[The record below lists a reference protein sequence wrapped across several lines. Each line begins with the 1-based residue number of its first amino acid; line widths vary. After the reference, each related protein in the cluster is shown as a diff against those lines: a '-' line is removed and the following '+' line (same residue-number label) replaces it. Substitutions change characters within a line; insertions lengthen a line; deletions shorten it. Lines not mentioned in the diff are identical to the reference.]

1 MPDLGDEG
9 REGCSGSQ
17 GFGAGTG
24 FRQNMDQ
31 DRVGGAM
38 EGSRIDFGFDTAP
51 HQDDAMIKACQTRR
65 QFIDVT
71 ADCGGDCGPG
81 EAQFT

>member
-1 MPDLGDEG
+1 MFRISGLWRRLPPKHGSGPG
-9 REGCSGSQ
+9 R
-17 GFGAGTG
+17 
-24 FRQNMDQ
+24 
-31 DRVGGAM
+31 GAM
-38 EGSRIDFGFDTAP
+38 EGSRIDFGFATAP
-51 HQDDAMIKACQTRR
+51 LQDDAMIKACQTRR